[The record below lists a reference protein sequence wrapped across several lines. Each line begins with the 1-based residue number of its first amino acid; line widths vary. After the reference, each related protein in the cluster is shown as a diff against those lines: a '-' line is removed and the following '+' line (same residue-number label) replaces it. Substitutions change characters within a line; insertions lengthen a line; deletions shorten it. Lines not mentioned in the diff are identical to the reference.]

1 MSNIIRTVPAILAAA
16 FAATATLTANAVDW
30 TGGQTGVGNTE
41 SSPYNIWDSAN
52 WSGALGY
59 WNSMYLTVSGK
70 TYIQSGNGSNIG
82 ADFCPNSGDF
92 VFMGPLKF
100 LALKAGAANST
111 VSITKKNGD
120 WTVDQWAFILGNE
133 NYSTVVFTNESGN
146 VTAEDPAS
154 SGELYY
160 IGYAAGSYA
169 KVVNLSGDWTFN
181 KHVWIANNAS
191 STGIVENVSG
201 TWTIASG
208 NALVI
213 GNSGRGEFIMHG
225 GALNVDGTL
234 FVCNNGNGTLTVKG
248 GNVSV
253 STGDIQLC
261 LGNGRTGTLTIEGG
275 KVTVSNNAKSV
286 YIPSGTG
293 TINLNGGILETPCI
307 YNAGTA
313 TVNFNGGTL
322 KANYSKEE
330 SVGLIYNSTVK
341 VGANG
346 GVIDSGN
353 NAIYIGSA
361 LQGTGGLTF
370 TGGNTIKLNGNV
382 SYSGATSVTPG
393 TTLAIANSTAKSNI
407 LSHGLVLAGVPE
419 LNTEY
424 TIFTYSSGG
433 LTDGDLANVTCPI
446 ASAFTTTQDGT
457 SIKVTVTAL
466 KSGFWTGAAGNNN
479 LSTAG
484 NWTDNA
490 VPGPGT
496 NATILCATP
505 ATLTK
510 GASFTPSSIT
520 FAEGSA
526 AVTIDGDDITGID
539 AVTNLSSVSHKINA
553 KVYFTGNIQVKQA
566 AMAEVGDLSKAH
578 VTFAG
583 GAYAAAGYSL
593 ESGSSAAVYS
603 RCIFGKYYLASTSS
617 NRWTAENQGSNN
629 RVCVADGSYL
639 YVPYAGKV
647 KELYVGTGGTVDIGD
662 MDTTDRP
669 SYQVKGEMVV
679 TNLTMKGSAGDKY
692 ISWDQGTS
700 TPGVFKFNSV
710 TNAMGG
716 YLFYLADAN
725 SASKHTFYIGAGGLN
740 FSAGNTTAQ
749 YVIGRITDGNY
760 ETIRPWYSDF
770 TIARRSDGNGRI
782 ILCRNV
788 EFCTDDASGVGR
800 TITID
805 AITRGSIDHVPKITV
820 SGSGTL
826 KVTQPPNNG
835 NEPIVVV
842 TDSATLEYAAGATF
856 GTGAMTLGAGTTLAL
871 TATSSTF
878 TALSNAVTLPSGENE
893 KAKIRIDGQRLRS
906 GSHTILSGV
915 AADADDHVE
924 LDLSGTALDGRT
936 RASFSVDGSGN
947 LVLTINPNGLVISVR

>member
-1 MSNIIRTVPAILAAA
+1 MSVT
-16 FAATATLTANAVDW
+16 
-30 TGGQTGVGNTE
+30 
-41 SSPYNIWDSAN
+41 
-52 WSGALGY
+52 
-59 WNSMYLTVSGK
+59 
-70 TYIQSGNGSNIG
+70 
-82 ADFCPNSGDF
+82 
-92 VFMGPLKF
+92 
-100 LALKAGAANST
+100 
-111 VSITKKNGD
+111 KNGNWKLD
-120 WTVDQWAFILGNE
+120 WGIFLGNAS
-133 NYSTVVFTNESGN
+133 NSHIVFTNQSGN
-146 VTAEDPAS
+146 VTAQTIS
-154 SGELYY
+154 SGEVYY

-181 KHVWIANNAS
+181 KHVWIANDAS

-208 NALVI
+208 YSLVI
-213 GNSGRGEFIMHG
+213 GNGGRGEFIMHG
-225 GALNVDGTL
+225 GALNNGGTL

-248 GNVSV
+248 GTVSV
-253 STGDIQLC
+253 GSGDLQLS
-261 LGNGRTGTLTIEGG
+261 NGGTGTLTIEGG
-275 KVTVSNNAKSV
+275 KVTVSNTAKSV
-286 YIPSGTG
+286 CIPKGTG
-293 TINLNGGILETPCI
+293 TINLNGGILETPFI
-307 YNAGTA
+307 NRNGGTA

-322 KANYSKEE
+322 KANYSKAE
-330 SVGLIYNSTVK
+330 SDSLICNCTVN
-341 VGANG
+341 VNAGG

-424 TIFTYSSGG
+424 TIFTYSSGE

-446 ASAFTTTQDGT
+446 ASAFTATQDGT

-484 NWTDNA
+484 NWSDNA
-490 VPGPGT
+490 VPAPGT
-496 NATILCATP
+496 NATILCATT
-505 ATLTK
+505 ATLTT
-510 GASFTPSSIT
+510 GASFAPASIT
-520 FAEGSA
+520 FAPGSA
-526 AVTIDGDDITGID
+526 AVTINGDDFTGIV
-539 AVTNLSSVSHKINA
+539 AVTNLSSTVHTINA
-553 KVYFTGNIQVKQA
+553 KVYFAGDIQVKQA
-566 AMAEVGDLSKAH
+566 AMGDAANLSKAH

-583 GAYAAAGYSL
+583 GAYAADGCSL
-593 ESGSSAAVYS
+593 ESGNFTPIYS
-603 RCIFGKYYLASTSS
+603 RCVFGKYYLANTSS
-617 NRWTAENQGSNN
+617 SRWTAQYQGSSM

-647 KELYVGTGGTVDIGD
+647 QALYVGTGAKVDIGD
-662 MDTTDRP
+662 MDTTACP

-679 TNLTMKGSAGDKY
+679 TNLTMQGSAGDKY
-692 ISWDQGTS
+692 ISYDQGTS

-710 TNAMGG
+710 TNAMPGSG
-716 YLFYLADAN
+716 KLFYLADEHI
-725 SASKHTFYIGAGGLN
+725 ASKHTFYIGAGGLN

-749 YVIGRITDGNY
+749 YVIGRNTDGNY

-770 TIARRSDGNGRI
+770 TIAGRSDGKGWI

-805 AITRGSIDHVPKITV
+805 AITKGSSNQAPKITV

-826 KVTQPPNNG
+826 KVTQPPDNG
-835 NEPIVVV
+835 YQPIV
-842 TDSATLEYAAGATF
+842 TLKDTATLEYAAGATL
-856 GTGAMTLGAGTTLAL
+856 GSGAMTLGAGTTLAL
-871 TATSSTF
+871 TSASSTF
-878 TALSNAVTLPSGENE
+878 TAISNAVTLPTEG
-893 KAKIRIDGQRLRS
+893 KAKIRIDGQRLTC
-906 GSHTILSGV
+906 GNHAILSNVTGS
-915 AADADDHVE
+915 ADNVE
-924 LDLSGTALDGRT
+924 VDLSGTALDGRK

-947 LVLTINPNGLVISVR
+947 LVLTINPNGTVIFVR